1 MMVDIELFHP
11 PINATKLTI
20 VITTKSKSSER
31 NTYLKCNLA
40 TSGIRHQVHDK
51 QSHEAA
57 HIEDGLDG
65 ISRPLLITIEL
76 QLSRKGE
83 LLN

>member
-1 MMVDIELFHP
+1 MVVIEPFHP

-20 VITTKSKSSER
+20 VITTKPKSSER
-31 NTYLKCNLA
+31 NTNLKSNFA
-40 TSGIRHQVHDK
+40 TFGIRHQVHDK
-51 QSHEAA
+51 QSYQTT
-57 HIEDGLDG
+57 HIEDGLNG
-65 ISRPLLITIEL
+65 VSRPLLITIEL